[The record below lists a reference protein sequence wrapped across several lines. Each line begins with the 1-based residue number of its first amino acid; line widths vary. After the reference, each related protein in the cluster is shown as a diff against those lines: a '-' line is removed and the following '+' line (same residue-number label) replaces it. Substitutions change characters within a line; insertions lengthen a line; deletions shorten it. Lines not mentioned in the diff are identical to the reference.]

1 MGEASDGFLPPKR
14 GFPLPNPP
22 QVWGRG
28 SKSIAPMFR
37 EIVAFRRSPEFND
50 RFRYDLKQLLRWRRD
65 VRRFRTDPV
74 PGPLVEELLDLA
86 CLAPS
91 VGNAQPWRFV
101 SVDDA
106 ANRAAIVANFSDANV
121 RALAGYQGERAQL
134 YASLKLAGLQEA
146 PRHLAVF
153 CDEGTTQGQ
162 GLGRQTMPETL
173 RYSAVL
179 AAHTLWLAARTRG
192 LGIGW
197 VSILDPAAARQQLQV
212 PPDWSL
218 VAYLC
223 LGWPVEEQDEPELQ
237 RAGWQARDT
246 ACRQVLQ
253 R

>member
-1 MGEASDGFLPPKR
+1 
-14 GFPLPNPP
+14 
-22 QVWGRG
+22 
-28 SKSIAPMFR
+28 MFR
-37 EIVAFRRSPEFND
+37 EIAAYSRSPHFND
-50 RFRYDLKQLLRWRRD
+50 RFRSEFKDLLRWRRD
-65 VRRFRTDPV
+65 VRHFRTDPL
-74 PGPLVEELLDLA
+74 PEALVDELLDLA

-101 SVDDA
+101 SVDA
-106 ANRAAIVANFSDANV
+106 AENRAAIAANFAQANE

-134 YASLKLAGLQEA
+134 YAGLKLAGLREA

-153 CDEGTTQGQ
+153 CDEATAQGA

-179 AAHTLWLAARTRG
+179 AVHTLWLAARVRG

-197 VSILDPAAARQQLQV
+197 VSILDPQEAARQLSV
-212 PPDWSL
+212 PEGWTL

-223 LGWPVEEQDEPELQ
+223 LGWPTADHDEPELQ
-237 RAGWQARDT
+237 RLGWQAREA